1 MNKQFCDK
9 CGCKSNDDHVD
20 YIYSDNKKY
29 KVSLIF
35 QQAQPWEMHLWGS
48 VDLCGKCKR
57 EILKEIARTIV
68 EERWD

>member
-29 KVSLIF
+29 KVSLGF
-35 QQAQPWEMHLWGS
+35 HQSLSWEMRLWEP
-48 VDLCGKCKR
+48 VDLCRKCKC
-57 EILKEIARTIV
+57 EILKEIARTII
-68 EERWD
+68 EGKI